1 MSWKSDRTMNNM
13 TFLNKPSKVIFVQPF
28 DIEYKYDD
36 TLVLE
41 YPKMKQDGSI
51 DVNNGVVKTSIPA
64 KIMIE
69 INLVYTYSNTEFAP
83 RYEISIFNND
93 VLINNH
99 PNLGVNDSVD
109 MINNVYII
117 SVIDVQN
124 DDKIK
129 IIMSK
134 DTTENSTDVIKIMRN
149 SFINFKTF

>member
-69 INLVYTYSNTEFAP
+69 INMVHTYSDTDFAP
-83 RYEISIFNND
+83 RYQISIYNND
-93 VLINNH
+93 ILINNH
-99 PNLGVNDSVD
+99 PNLGTNDSVD
-109 MINNVYII
+109 MINNLYIL
-117 SVIDVQN
+117 SVIDVVN

-134 DTTENSTDVIKIMRN
+134 DTTEISTNVIKIMKN